1 MAVVSLVQQ
10 AGLLLKQIII
20 LLIKIKNEI
29 MNSIYLENTHVN
41 LLFTKNIDK
50 LADVLFLL
58 VDVSKR
64 FIGGFML
71 LYRFFNLFILLSV

>member
-71 LYRFFNLFILLSV
+71 LYLFFNLFILLSV

>member
-41 LLFTKNIDK
+41 LLFTKNMDK

-71 LYRFFNLFILLSV
+71 LYLFFNLFILLSV

>member
-71 LYRFFNLFILLSV
+71 L